1 MISWGVLIAPQLQG
15 AIRTLQSVDRQLAA
29 AERPSIS
36 RISRYLPD
44 NITVNDQRSDR
55 LTFAKPAYARHLGKT
70 WHLQDKPH

>member
-15 AIRTLQSVDRQLAA
+15 VIRTLQSANPQLAA
-29 AERPSIS
+29 ADRPSIS

-44 NITVNDQRSDR
+44 NIAVNDQRSDW
-55 LTFAKPAYARHLGKT
+55 LTSSKPAYARHLGKT